1 MKGSGGMP
9 GPLAGGDIV
18 ISTESHPFWVPELQ
32 EWVDAGDLR
41 PGMWLETSA
50 GTWVQVTAT
59 RAWTQSAKVHNLTV
73 EGVHTFNV
81 AVGASSDVLT
91 HNCGAIHQGRCTTTP
106 IRLAMMES
114 FRVERCIRLGR
125 RIILR
130 MHGMGMGNT
139 LPTSSQELRRWA
151 SCLPHF
157 FVFPGRAENS
167 LITLRLTRG
176 G

>member
-1 MKGSGGMP
+1 MP

-32 EWVDAGDLR
+32 EWVDAGDLW

-91 HNCGAIHQGRCTTTP
+91 HNCGGDTP
-106 IRLAMMES
+106 GTLYHYTNQA
-114 FRVERCIRLGR
+114 GHDG
-125 RIILR
+125 IL
-130 MHGMGMGNT
+130 
-139 LPTSSQELRRWA
+139 SSGKMYPSWKANNPKDARY
-151 SCLPHF
+151 
-157 FVFPGRAENS
+157 GD
-167 LITLRLTRG
+167 G
-176 G
+176 